1 MRSTSSRAADPRAAD
16 PQAGELERLER
27 LAHRMDS
34 AFRIPGTG
42 FRVGWDGILG
52 LIPGIGDAAALAP
65 ALYILWRAQ
74 KLGAPPVLLG
84 RMAAWVAADTSVGAV
99 PVIGDIFDI
108 GLKANRRNVALL
120 RDHLGRSPAS
130 PPPGR

>member
-1 MRSTSSRAADPRAAD
+1 
-16 PQAGELERLER
+16 
-27 LAHRMDS
+27 MDS

-84 RMAAWVAADTSVGAV
+84 RMAAWVAADTAVGAV